1 MLNLCDATRGGQKNE
16 KSWKKYSW
24 KTCETDRPLTK
35 KGFDKKSSGFPPP
48 KVRKIWKVLFYQIHG
63 YAKFLDLTVSKNILL
78 SLIFYKLRLSN
89 FSWIEKSEK
98 E

>member
-48 KVRKIWKVLFYQIHG
+48 KVRKIWKVLFYQIC
-63 YAKFLDLTVSKNILL
+63 YANILDLKVSNNILL

-89 FSWIEKSEK
+89 CSKKEKSEK